1 MLDRGR
7 RQSRREQ
14 SFFQQCL
21 EQDSAY
27 FPRSQDSHSF
37 VQEIKPH
44 IFLRRD
50 ILHGC
55 LALGPSASSARIHHV
70 CLNGCSSG
78 VNLFS
83 DAPSRFSSELQRLP
97 VFNLSF
103 TELALLSGNPER
115 QGRAREDFYPSSRRI
130 ISGDRAGSKISL
142 WSVYDR
148 MLTHKTKPRE
158 FSPGSDEKYQ
168 DLLPA
173 KATTNHA
180 SQTDQAAAQ

>member
-97 VFNLSF
+97 VFKFYGTGATFRESRASGARLRR
-103 TELALLSGNPER
+103 LLSVEQKDYKRRPSGLKNFTLER
-115 QGRAREDFYPSSRRI
+115 
-130 ISGDRAGSKISL
+130 L
-142 WSVYDR
+142 
-148 MLTHKTKPRE
+148 
-158 FSPGSDEKYQ
+158 
-168 DLLPA
+168 
-173 KATTNHA
+173 
-180 SQTDQAAAQ
+180 